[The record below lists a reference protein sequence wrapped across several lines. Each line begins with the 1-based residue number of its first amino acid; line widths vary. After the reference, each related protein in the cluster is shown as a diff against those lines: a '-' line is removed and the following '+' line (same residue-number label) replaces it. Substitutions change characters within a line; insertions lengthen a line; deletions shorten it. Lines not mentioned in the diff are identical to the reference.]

1 MKNNYFD
8 GKIISAKEANDMM
21 MEKREFGGAYPS
33 QKELIAFYESK
44 KEFFDRV
51 NDGIV
56 EGAKKGS
63 ECILVELPDE
73 AFDEI
78 DTLLMIV
85 AFYRDLGFDV
95 SLKRNEKEIT
105 FSISWGISYNF

>member
-1 MKNNYFD
+1 MKNNYFN
-8 GKIISAKEANDMM
+8 GKIIGAKEANDMM
-21 MEKREFGGAYPS
+21 MKRKEFGAVYPS
-33 QKELIAFYESK
+33 QEDLISLYESK
-44 KEFFDRV
+44 KEFFNRV
-51 NDGIV
+51 NNGII

-63 ECILVELPDE
+63 ECILVELSDE

-105 FSISWGISYNF
+105 FSISWGISYVF